1 MQQNRRTEGQPM
13 QVFIGNDEFVQLQAQ
28 LIAASNEEK
37 ISVQLVLAWHMRQR
51 DTQQALLLLAGCE
64 ELASQAHDCLEG
76 HSYPVPLD
84 LAARGA
90 LIRGEAEALYNH
102 PDVARSLLSE
112 AQQAFQTLE
121 DWAGQSDVL
130 RVLAQLETEVGNAA
144 RSADLLQQ
152 AIDMASMVS
161 DASRIRLCQAMLGI
175 AHAFKDPDTALLTW
189 QVHFDLTH
197 AEIVEA
203 ACMHHFFAYCYGLKS
218 ELATAIGH
226 WINAHDMGMRSG
238 QQQLA
243 MRAASN
249 VGVAFNGL
257 NEHHAAMEWSE
268 SALDLARR
276 NGWPVQIALGL
287 LQTAETLRHQGQLE
301 AAGPLLDEAEVMFAN
316 IPESRNFA
324 LAHSY
329 QGELAQDKGEH
340 AKALHYF
347 AKSKACAQTLGH
359 GDLEQVAERG
369 MAQALLATGQPQAAL
384 AAALRAL
391 VLAEQ
396 RQDGF
401 NIIDALKVLAKIHAL
416 FPRANL
422 PGPDGIPPADISLYY
437 LEKAQTLAGTISGY
451 LMGDSLTQ
459 ALGHEYAKRGDF
471 LSAYQV
477 VCKGNHDRD
486 KAHRQEVTNR
496 AVAMRVQH
504 QTSIAMVEGEHHRQL
519 ALSEAKR
526 SSVLQQTSDTL
537 ERLCEIGGEIA
548 SKLDLPIVFEALARH
563 VQELLS
569 PSSFVVFLK
578 DADGQHM
585 NMVFGIEQG
594 QRIPGIRFLLSNAN
608 SYSVRCLRERREI
621 VVDQPPESNPT
632 HIPGTIPSMSALYV
646 PLAVGERVFG
656 VVSVQSLHRYAFGER
671 EQLVFRTLC
680 AYGAIALDNAH
691 AYRQLHD
698 AHAHLV
704 TQEKLAALGSLVAG
718 VAHELNTPLGNCLMI
733 TSALQA
739 ANASMLEKMSA
750 PALRRIDLDTFLH
763 EHGEATAVIMR
774 GLSSAT
780 ELVNSFKQVALD
792 RSTAQRRIFKLAQTS
807 RDIVAT
813 LSNQIKH
820 AGHHLHLEM
829 DEDIEMTSYPGPYGQ
844 VITNLINN
852 AMLHAF
858 DDGRERGHMYL
869 SASLRDSETATIV
882 FADDGVGIS
891 ADHIKRIFDP
901 FFTTKMGQGGSGLG
915 MSISYNLVT
924 SILHGQIRVESTPG
938 IGTRF
943 ILDLPLFVALEQ

>member
-1 MQQNRRTEGQPM
+1 MH
-13 QVFIGNDEFVQLQAQ
+13 VFVDNEELAQLQAH
-28 LIAASNEEK
+28 LITASNEER
-37 ISVQLVLAWHMRQR
+37 ISLQLALAWHIRQR
-51 DTQQALLLLAGCE
+51 DTQQALHLLNGCE
-64 ELASQAHDCLEG
+64 ELAGQTRDCLEG
-76 HSYPVPLD
+76 VPYRLPRD
-84 LAARGA
+84 LAARSS
-90 LIRGEAEALYNH
+90 LIRAEAEILYNH
-102 PDVARSLLSE
+102 HDAAVQLLQQ
-112 AQQAFQTLE
+112 AQQAFTELE
-121 DWAGQSDVL
+121 DLAGQSDVL
-130 RVLAQLETEVGNAA
+130 RLMAQLATEIGQAA
-144 RSADLLQQ
+144 QAEEHLLQ
-152 AIDMASMVS
+152 ALEFASLLP
-161 DASRIRLCQAMLGI
+161 DLARLRLCQATLGI
-175 AHAFKDPDTALLTW
+175 AHAFKDPDAALQKW
-189 QVHFDLTH
+189 QGKFDLSQ
-197 AEIVEA
+197 ASLVEA
-203 ACMHHFFAYCYGLKS
+203 ACIHHFLAYCYGLKS
-218 ELATAIGH
+218 ELASAIGH

-276 NGWPVQIALGL
+276 NRWPVHIALGL

-301 AAGPLLDEAEVMFAN
+301 AAGPLLDEAEGMFAN
-316 IPESRNFA
+316 NPSSRNFA
-324 LAHSY
+324 LANSY

-340 AKALHYF
+340 AKAISYF
-347 AKSKACAQTLGH
+347 EKSKACAQALGH

-369 MAQALLATGQPQAAL
+369 MAQALLATQQPQAAL
-384 AAALRAL
+384 AAGLRAL
-391 VLAEQ
+391 ALAEK

-401 NIIDALKVLAKIHAL
+401 NIIDSLKVLAKIHAQ
-416 FPRANL
+416 FADAGL
-422 PGPDGIPPADISLYY
+422 PGPDGVAQEDICLHY
-437 LEKAQTLAGTISGY
+437 LEQALSLAGSISGY
-451 LMGDSLTQ
+451 LMGDSLAQ
-459 ALGHEYAKRGDF
+459 ALGHEYAKRGQHVR
-471 LSAYQV
+471 AYQII
-477 VCKGNHDRD
+477 CKGNIDRD

-526 SSVLQQTSDTL
+526 SNVLQQTSDTL
-537 ERLCEIGGEIA
+537 ERLCAIGGEIA
-548 SKLDLPIVFEALARH
+548 SKLELPIVFEALARH
-563 VQELLS
+563 VQDLLS

-585 NMVFGIEQG
+585 NLVFGIEQG
-594 QRIPGIRFLLSNAN
+594 QRLQNMRFLLSDAD
-608 SYSVRCLRERREI
+608 SFSVRCLRERREI
-621 VVDQPPESNPT
+621 LVDKSPENNPN
-632 HIPGTIPSMSALYV
+632 HIPGTIPTMSALYV

-656 VVSVQSLHRYAFGER
+656 VVSVQSMHRYAFGER

-704 TQEKLAALGSLVAG
+704 TQEKLAALGNLVAG

-739 ANASMLEKMSA
+739 TNAAMLAKMEG
-750 PALRRIDLDTFLH
+750 PGMRRVELDTFLR

-774 GLSSAT
+774 GLTSAT
-780 ELVNSFKQVALD
+780 ELLNSLKQVALD
-792 RSTAQRRIFKLAQTS
+792 SSTAQRRIFNLAQTC

-813 LSNQIKH
+813 LGNKIRHS
-820 AGHHLHLEM
+820 GHQLQLEL
-829 DEDIEMTSYPGPYGQ
+829 DEEIEMTSYPGPFGQ
-844 VITNLINN
+844 IITNLIDN
-852 AMLHAF
+852 ALLHAF
-858 DDGRERGHMYL
+858 DDGRPCGHMYL
-869 SASLRDSETATIV
+869 SAERRGSDAVALV

-891 ADHIKRIFDP
+891 LEHIKRIFDP

-924 SILHGQIRVESTPG
+924 SILRGEIRVESNPG
-938 IGTRF
+938 EGARF
-943 ILDLPLFVALEQ
+943 LIDLPRFVPAQE